1 MKSLDLSHIFC
12 PPPPF
17 WEYDVSCLFAPKMR
31 LYNYNIVMS
40 EAQKD
45 VNLVILLL

>member
-1 MKSLDLSHIFC
+1 MKILDLSHI
-12 PPPPF
+12 PPL
-17 WEYDVSCLFAPKMR
+17 WEYDVSCLFAPKML